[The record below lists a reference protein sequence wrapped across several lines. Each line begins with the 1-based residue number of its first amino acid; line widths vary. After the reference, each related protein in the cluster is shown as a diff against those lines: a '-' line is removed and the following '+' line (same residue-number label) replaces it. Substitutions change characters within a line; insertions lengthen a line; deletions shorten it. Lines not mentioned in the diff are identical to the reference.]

1 MALNSLCRLALSVIC
16 QVFQLQLKL
25 NSVQAQTQPNSIVDS
40 GRGAGASAMTA
51 AMTSV
56 VTAVITA
63 VMTAVMTAAMTT
75 TILLT

>member
-1 MALNSLCRLALSVIC
+1 MALNSLCRLCVVC
-16 QVFQLQLKL
+16 HVFQLQLKL
-25 NSVQAQTQPNSIVDS
+25 NPVQAQTQPNSIVDS

-56 VTAVITA
+56 VTAVVTAVITA
-63 VMTAVMTAAMTT
+63 VMTSAMTT